1 MSSRKLRRNMMGRSE
16 KGTPSVTEGLQKD
29 PFRHRGATLSLYFS
43 FWIIIP
49 ELQKPGPLFLG
60 HCEPQAIFPEHY
72 EPKLISFWGR
82 YPQNIINQGL

>member
-43 FWIIIP
+43 FWIRGNVQ
-49 ELQKPGPLFLG
+49 LQHAALEAAGEVP
-60 HCEPQAIFPEHY
+60 CD
-72 EPKLISFWGR
+72 
-82 YPQNIINQGL
+82 